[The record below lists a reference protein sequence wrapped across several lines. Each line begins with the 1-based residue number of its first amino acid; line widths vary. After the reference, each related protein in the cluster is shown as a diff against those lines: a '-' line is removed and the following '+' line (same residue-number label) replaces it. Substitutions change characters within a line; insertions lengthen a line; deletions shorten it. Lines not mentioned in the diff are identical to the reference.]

1 MNLPA
6 LSQGGLFYCFFNILP
21 IDFLA
26 IMRYYDKVLMRKSRK
41 EVKTMTL
48 QIKDEQGKVIME
60 KEVAIYNNMFE
71 LKVEDLKQLTEK
83 ETAPAV
89 IGAFH

>member
-1 MNLPA
+1 
-6 LSQGGLFYCFFNILP
+6 
-21 IDFLA
+21 
-26 IMRYYDKVLMRKSRK
+26 
-41 EVKTMTL
+41 MTL

-71 LKVEDLKQLTEK
+71 LRVEDLKQLTEEK
-83 ETAPAV
+83 TAPAV

>member
-1 MNLPA
+1 
-6 LSQGGLFYCFFNILP
+6 
-21 IDFLA
+21 
-26 IMRYYDKVLMRKSRK
+26 
-41 EVKTMTL
+41 MTL

-71 LKVEDLKQLTEK
+71 LKVEDLKQLTEEK
-83 ETAPAV
+83 TVPV

>member
-1 MNLPA
+1 
-6 LSQGGLFYCFFNILP
+6 
-21 IDFLA
+21 
-26 IMRYYDKVLMRKSRK
+26 
-41 EVKTMTL
+41 MTL
-48 QIKDEQGKVIME
+48 QIKDKQGKVIME